1 MTEYDPPNGNDTFE
15 SPMWRGID
23 FSGLTVVLGAGTGRL
38 IELLAEQASISGGNI
53 LVLSQRSD
61 VLEALAPLRARGSL
75 TLVQARPRVVPVMD
89 ETVDLLVFN
98 GVLREVPDNRLRA
111 MFEELMRVIVPG
123 GQLRISDIIE
133 PSEAEYNRA
142 WSERNRIVRKLG
154 AALNRPTALSV
165 DLKRAAMAARAVGFD
180 DLAVSVLPGF
190 ALTDA

>member
-75 TLVQARPRVVPVMD
+75 TLVQARPGWCR
-89 ETVDLLVFN
+89 
-98 GVLREVPDNRLRA
+98 
-111 MFEELMRVIVPG
+111 
-123 GQLRISDIIE
+123 
-133 PSEAEYNRA
+133 
-142 WSERNRIVRKLG
+142 
-154 AALNRPTALSV
+154 
-165 DLKRAAMAARAVGFD
+165 
-180 DLAVSVLPGF
+180 
-190 ALTDA
+190 